1 MSARAAPLRC
11 RRGGG
16 AGAMTARSDV
26 ESRQHDDRQL
36 QMRFPPDTKW
46 YDGKIIEYDA
56 EDKTFHIHFSE
67 DNETLWFTLDVEL
80 GKAREV
86 LKGGLGPCQPFRLLP
101 MDASSSAAPAQKR
114 SSVDMEAA
122 AAAEADMEAAAA
134 AKGREKAAKRPN
146 TQKPP
151 EQRRA
156 PAGKRRLSDL
166 ELAEA
171 EEDEAQD
178 HDAEEVPAHLA
189 AGRMMRARKVIDYRA
204 AEHRYDDESMGA
216 SSDENDEAPGL
227 CGTKSGQNRAR
238 SRHQKGRAARKQAAS
253 EDDKS
258 GSDDDDDDGG
268 DEGHLFMEGDDDG
281 EGRPRRRKATGKAKA
296 LASSKDGD
304 ARSMT
309 KEDRAAELLELQ
321 AIWAAP
327 PARRLKEPAERPGYS
342 EQREK
347 KAHRG
352 QRDFLDTPFD
362 ITDRGVV
369 HIVKEQARRLKPL
382 LEHALQRKTI
392 KAGGLP
398 PVHLQVSDAYK

>member
-1 MSARAAPLRC
+1 MQKHHS
-11 RRGGG
+11 RGVGPRGMLLPVGG
-16 AGAMTARSDV
+16 
-26 ESRQHDDRQL
+26 QL
-36 QMRFPPDTKW
+36 QMRFPPDIKW
-46 YDGKIIEYDA
+46 YHGKIIEYDA
-56 EDKTFHIHFSE
+56 EDKSYRIHFAE

-80 GKAREV
+80 GNAREV
-86 LKGGLGPCQPFRLLP
+86 LQGGLGSCQPFRLLDPPP
-101 MDASSSAAPAQKR
+101 MAASSSAAPAQKR
-114 SSVDMEAA
+114 PSAA
-122 AAAEADMEAAAA
+122 AKADVEAEAA
-134 AKGREKAAKRPN
+134 AKGREKAAKRPHK
-146 TQKPP
+146 QKPP
-151 EQRRA
+151 DEQRRA
-156 PAGKRRLSDL
+156 PAGKRRLGDL

-178 HDAEEVPAHLA
+178 HDVEEIPAHLA

-216 SSDENDEAPGL
+216 SSDEEDEVPGM
-227 CGTKSGQNRAR
+227 CGTKTGQNRAR

-253 EDDKS
+253 EDDES
-258 GSDDDDDDGG
+258 GSGDDDDDDDDDGE
-268 DEGHLFMEGDDDG
+268 DGHLFMEGGDDG
-281 EGRPRRRKATGKAKA
+281 EGRSRRRRATVKAKA
-296 LASSKDGD
+296 SASSKDGD

-398 PVHLQVSDAYK
+398 PVHLQVSDAYE

>member
-1 MSARAAPLRC
+1 MLLPV
-11 RRGGG
+11 GG
-16 AGAMTARSDV
+16 
-26 ESRQHDDRQL
+26 QL
-36 QMRFPPDTKW
+36 QMRFPPDIKW
-46 YDGKIIEYDA
+46 YHGKIIEYDA
-56 EDKTFHIHFSE
+56 EDKSYRIHFAE

-80 GKAREV
+80 GNAREV
-86 LKGGLGPCQPFRLLP
+86 LQGGLGSCQPFRLLDPPP
-101 MDASSSAAPAQKR
+101 MAASSSAAPAQKR
-114 SSVDMEAA
+114 PS
-122 AAAEADMEAAAA
+122 AAAEADVEAEAA
-134 AKGREKAAKRPN
+134 AKGREKAAKRPH

-156 PAGKRRLSDL
+156 PAGKRRLGDL

-178 HDAEEVPAHLA
+178 HDVEEVPAHLA

-216 SSDENDEAPGL
+216 SSDEEDEVPGM
-227 CGTKSGQNRAR
+227 CGTKTGQNRAR

-253 EDDKS
+253 EDDES
-258 GSDDDDDDGG
+258 GSGDDDDDDDD
-268 DEGHLFMEGDDDG
+268 DEDGHLRREGDDDG
-281 EGRPRRRKATGKAKA
+281 EGRSRRRRAIVKAKA
-296 LASSKDGD
+296 SASSKDGD

-398 PVHLQVSDAYK
+398 PVHLQVSDAYE